1 MKLCV
6 LGSGSSGNAL
16 LLDTGEGLILVDCG
30 LLWRDLLARAN
41 RAGLSLRGLRYV
53 YVTHEHADHVRGLD
67 QVLRHGAKLVGS
79 PGTLA
84 ALGVKGLPVQPGLEL
99 LGAKFFPIP
108 LSHDASEP
116 TGLRIELDGTKIGI
130 VTDLGRVTP
139 TVMEALKGCEK
150 LVFEANHDLGMLL
163 SGPYPWPL
171 KMRILGPF
179 GHLANDEAAQALRSL
194 RDWAKTVFL
203 AHLSQ
208 ENNTP
213 SLALETV
220 ARAMDDWNGHLLL
233 TYPDRPSAVVS
244 GG

>member
-6 LGSGSSGNAL
+6 LGSGSAGNAL
-16 LLDTGEGLILVDCG
+16 LLDTGEGLVLVDCG
-30 LLWRDLLARAN
+30 LPWRDLRARAE
-41 RAGLSLRGLRYV
+41 RAGFRLAELGYV
-53 YVTHEHADHVRGLD
+53 YLTHEHADHVRGLSA
-67 QVLRHGAKLVGS
+67 LRRRGVKVVTS

-84 ALGVKGLPVQPGLEL
+84 SLGIKGIPVSPGLEL
-99 LGAKFFPIP
+99 LGTRFFPIP
-108 LSHDASEP
+108 LSHDAREP
-116 TGLRIELDGTKIGI
+116 TGLRLELNGTKIGI

-139 TVMEALKGCEK
+139 TVLEAMQGCEI
-150 LVFEANHDLGMLL
+150 LVFETNHDLEMLL

-179 GHLANDEAAQALRSL
+179 GHLANEEAAQALRVL

-208 ENNTP
+208 ENNSP

-220 ARAMDDWNGHLLL
+220 AQAMDDWEGHLLL

>member
-6 LGSGSSGNAL
+6 LGSGSAGNAL
-16 LLDTGEGLILVDCG
+16 LLDTGEGLLLVDCG
-30 LLWRDLLARAN
+30 LPWRDLSARAT
-41 RAGLSLRGLRYV
+41 RAGFSLRGLGYV

-67 QVLRHGAKLVGS
+67 TLRRRGAKVMGS
-79 PGTLA
+79 PGTLL
-84 ALGVKGLPVQPGLEL
+84 ALGTKGLPVHPGLEL

-108 LSHDASEP
+108 LSHDAREP
-116 TGLRIELDGTKIGI
+116 TGLRIDLNGTRIGI
-130 VTDLGRVTP
+130 VTDLGQVTP
-139 TVMEALKGCEK
+139 TVMEALRGCQI
-150 LVFEANHDLGMLL
+150 LVFETNHDLGMLL

-171 KMRILGPF
+171 KMRILGPL
-179 GHLANDEAAQALRSL
+179 GHLANDEAAQALRAT

-208 ENNTP
+208 ENNSP
-213 SLALETV
+213 SVALETV
-220 ARAMDDWNGHLLL
+220 AQAMDGWDGHLLL